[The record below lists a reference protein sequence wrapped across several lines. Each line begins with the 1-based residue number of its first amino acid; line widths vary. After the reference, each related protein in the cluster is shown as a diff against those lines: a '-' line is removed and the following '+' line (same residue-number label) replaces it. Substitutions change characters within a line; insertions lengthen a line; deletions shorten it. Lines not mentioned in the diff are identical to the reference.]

1 MNLRNLVLIIV
12 FIVSFSNM
20 INSQNTRLSI
30 LRSYSSVTHEWKYM
44 PSNEAV
50 TKDGLKNKIYPLVL
64 IPNKTYL
71 QSELIN
77 IYGCDMELSVRYYV
91 STKDTHPIK
100 IEILDKND
108 NIVHS
113 YINKNPKL
121 NDAYMTIADVDS
133 IGIIPGIEYVKV
145 RLSLSDAYNTS
156 EMLNIDELELYSKNG
171 APQEGGVENI
181 KTQIFSVVT
190 EPNQVVINSDMSAM
204 MQIYSLSGILVKENA
219 ICPGTNRINISS
231 GFYLINIDGE
241 VCKTIV
247 P

>member
-1 MNLRNLVLIIV
+1 MPQNPIVITFDDGERSFITKVLPLIEKYNYPTNMNLVGALV
-12 FIVSFSNM
+12 
-20 INSQNTRLSI
+20 
-30 LRSYSSVTHEWKYM
+30 
-44 PSNEAV
+44 
-50 TKDGLKNKIYPLVL
+50 
-64 IPNKTYL
+64 
-71 QSELIN
+71 
-77 IYGCDMELSVRYYV
+77 
-91 STKDTHPIK
+91 
-100 IEILDKND
+100 
-108 NIVHS
+108 
-113 YINKNPKL
+113 
-121 NDAYMTIADVDS
+121 
-133 IGIIPGIEYVKV
+133 
-145 RLSLSDAYNTS
+145 
-156 EMLNIDELELYSKNG
+156 ELYSKNG